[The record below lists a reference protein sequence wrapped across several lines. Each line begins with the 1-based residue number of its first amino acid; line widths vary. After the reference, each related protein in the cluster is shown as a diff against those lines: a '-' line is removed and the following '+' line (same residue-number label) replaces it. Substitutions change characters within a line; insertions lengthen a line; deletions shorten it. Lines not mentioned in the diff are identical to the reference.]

1 MRRNKL
7 LLVVGLVLVAASIVC
22 IIGMEVSA
30 VLAQK
35 EAARIV
41 SRLETVMPK
50 RHAGIK
56 DALTNMT
63 MPAFSVDGK
72 DFIGVLEIPV
82 LGRTLPV
89 SSRWDTGTLG
99 RYPCRFTGTA
109 YDGSLIIGGSDRAG
123 QFRGFD
129 TLNVGATVTVT
140 DMTGAVFTYE
150 VKRID
155 RASHAGAEVLTRG
168 EYDLVLFV
176 QDAFAMEYIIVRCA

>member
-7 LLVVGLVLVAASIVC
+7 LLSIGLVLVAASIAA
-22 IIGMEVSA
+22 IAFLEISA
-30 VLAQK
+30 GVAQK
-35 EAARIV
+35 QAETIV
-41 SRLETVMPK
+41 GRLEAVMPK
-50 RHAGIK
+50 PHAGIK
-56 DALTNMT
+56 DELTNMT

-72 DFIGVLEIPV
+72 DFIGVLEIPS

-89 SSRWDTGTLG
+89 FSKWDTGSLG

-176 QDAFAMEYIIVRCA
+176 QDAFAMEYIIIRCA